1 MKIRALIFITILG
14 ITSCGKNSSPD
25 GRAQLRDSAL
35 SQRLDELKQKQ
46 IDILDSLRLLNAE
59 IKALKLKQ

>member
-1 MKIRALIFITILG
+1 MKIRALIFITILA

-25 GRAQLRDSAL
+25 GRAQLRDNAL
-35 SQRLDELKQKQ
+35 SQRLDELEHKQ
-46 IDILDSLRLLNAE
+46 IDILDSLTLLNAE